1 MFEKVRIYAKITN
14 LWSIARRYFVNNF
27 YDGML
32 TVLGILLG
40 FFVII
45 LKEAQPTIDSHLV
58 ILTGMGSSIS
68 MFISGLT
75 GSYLSEKAEQK
86 KIKEDLR
93 KAMVIDVSEQEP
105 ETEENS
111 EDIQEIEKAM
121 LIKINKNVN
130 SKPKIRLRKKSKK
143 KKIKTLQ
150 RKAENFASVIVSCV
164 NGGSPFLG
172 GLIPLIPFFIVPDA
186 NLLIFIISFLIILI
200 CIILLGVFLGV
211 VSKESIIKNIIQ
223 MTFAFFITVL
233 ISIFLLG

>member
-1 MFEKVRIYAKITN
+1 MLEKIRTYAKITN
-14 LWSIARRYFVNNF
+14 LWAIARRYFVNNF

-45 LKEAQPTIDSHLV
+45 LKEGSQAIDSHLV

-86 KIKEDLR
+86 KIKEELK
-93 KAMVIDVSEQEP
+93 KAMVIDII
-105 ETEENS
+105 
-111 EDIQEIEKAM
+111 EDDIGIEVDSDDIDEIEKAM
-121 LIKINKNVN
+121 LIKINQDVE
-130 SKPKIRLRKKSKK
+130 SKTRIRLRKRK

-150 RKAENFASVIVSCV
+150 QKAEHFASLIVSCV

-172 GLIPLIPFFIVPDA
+172 GLIPLIPFFFVPFA
-186 NLLIFIISFLIILI
+186 NLLIFIYSFFIILV
-200 CIILLGVFLGV
+200 CIILLGVFLGI
-211 VSKESIIKNIIQ
+211 VSKESIIKNILQ
-223 MTFAFFITVL
+223 MTFAFFITMV

>member
-1 MFEKVRIYAKITN
+1 MLEKVRIYAKITN
-14 LWSIARRYFVNNF
+14 LWPIVRRYFVNNF

-40 FFVII
+40 FFILI
-45 LKEAQPTIDSHLV
+45 LKEGDPTVSSHLV
-58 ILTGMGSSIS
+58 ILTGVGSSIS

-86 KIKEDLR
+86 KIEEDLK
-93 KAMVIDVSEQEP
+93 KAMVLDVI
-105 ETEENS
+105 EEELAKEEDT
-111 EDIQEIEKAM
+111 EDIKEIEKAM
-121 LIKINKNVN
+121 LIKINKNLN
-130 SKPKIRLRKKSKK
+130 SKSKIRLRKRK

-150 RKAENFASVIVSCV
+150 HKAENFASVVVSCV

-172 GLIPLIPFFIVPDA
+172 GLIPLIPFFIVTDA
-186 NLLIFIISFLIILI
+186 NLLVFLISFLIILI
-200 CIILLGVFLGV
+200 CIVLLGVFLGV

>member
-1 MFEKVRIYAKITN
+1 MFEKFRIYAKITN
-14 LWSIARRYFVNNF
+14 LWAIARRYFVNNF

-45 LKEAQPTIDSHLV
+45 LKEGDPTVPSHLV
-58 ILTGMGSSIS
+58 ILTGVGSSIS

-86 KIKEDLR
+86 KIEEDLK
-93 KAMVIDVSEQEP
+93 KAMVIDVSEEEP
-105 ETEENS
+105 AREEES
-111 EDIQEIEKAM
+111 EDIKEIEKAM

-130 SKPKIRLRKKSKK
+130 SKPKIRLRNRK

-150 RKAENFASVIVSCV
+150 HKAENFASIVVACV

-186 NLLIFIISFLIILI
+186 TLLIFIISFFIILF

-211 VSKESIIKNIIQ
+211 VSKESIIKNIVQ